1 MFRPK
6 KSFRAHGPR
15 GTGPTQADRTLTG
28 ARPSGTATLHF
39 SHAYRTGLP
48 LDQGTPRPLITE

>member
-6 KSFRAHGPR
+6 KSLRANGPLR
-15 GTGPTQADRTLTG
+15 DRADRTLTG
-28 ARPSGTATLHF
+28 ARPPGIATLHF

-48 LDQGTPRPLITE
+48 LDQGTPRPLSEWHCA